1 MPNYC
6 HIGAT
11 DISTEVLDPIE
22 WEGELVGNDPVDF
35 ADIIIH
41 TLKQSSFETKTP
53 ILFVSQPKSP
63 DLISRNGY
71 SYSDTAE
78 NFIVQGEI
86 WKILTPESNTCR
98 LVALESITW
107 SDVGTSPWV
116 TFFLLLGSWGLLW
129 SFQISFCSPIRRLTI
144 QCPTWP
150 EENKTCLGSL
160 SCTPRS
166 MSLYCTLTNQLI
178 IDSLPYSLT
187 KDRCIHSSLYPTSVV
202 WKVKQCTREWFE
214 SRTSWVEACRRQ
226 SRSLEWCRA

>member
-1 MPNYC
+1 MTLSTLLILLYILSNSHHSRRKPLFFLSLNRN
-6 HIGAT
+6 HLISSPAT
-11 DISTEVLDPIE
+11 DTRIRIRLK
-22 WEGELVGNDPVDF
+22 
-35 ADIIIH
+35 
-41 TLKQSSFETKTP
+41 TLSCKERSENTHARVEHMPPGGAWIYHVIWCRNQSM
-53 ILFVSQPKSP
+53 
-63 DLISRNGY
+63 
-71 SYSDTAE
+71 SY
-78 NFIVQGEI
+78 I
-86 WKILTPESNTCR
+86 
-98 LVALESITW
+98 
-107 SDVGTSPWV
+107 
-116 TFFLLLGSWGLLW
+116 FLLLGSWGLLW